1 MKRLFLLLRPI
12 ALLLPLLG
20 LGAGMARAEDA
31 AASGAL
37 DRGQLLSLLSRQ
49 VAAHYNLEGDLEL
62 DLIRPWSP
70 PERTAAK
77 WDVSILD
84 YPSVPAP
91 SMLLR
96 CRLVADGDTASDV
109 TLVLRAALWRDA
121 WVAREP
127 LIVGA
132 TFDPSVLDTRRVD
145 LFRERDSLPA
155 TSGDRSLAFA
165 RAVPAGRLLTWHDV
179 SRRPLVRKGGL
190 VEVRA
195 VDGLMTVTMKALALE
210 SGAQGETITVRN
222 PESRRDFPATIID
235 ENHVQINF

>member
-1 MKRLFLLLRPI
+1 MKRLFSLLRPI
-12 ALLLPLLG
+12 ALLLPLLSV
-20 LGAGMARAEDA
+20 GAGIARADEA
-31 AASGAL
+31 AGAVGL
-37 DRGQLLSLLSRQ
+37 DRAQLLSLLSRQ

-62 DLIRPWSP
+62 DLVRPWSP
-70 PERTAAK
+70 PDRAAAK
-77 WDVSILD
+77 WDLSILD
-84 YPSVPAP
+84 YPAVPAA

-96 CRLVADGDTASDV
+96 CRLLADGNATSDV

-127 LIVGA
+127 LTVGA
-132 TFDPSVLDTRRVD
+132 TFDPAVLDTRRVD

-195 VDGLMTVTMKALALE
+195 VDGPMVVTMKAQALE

-222 PESRRDFPATIID
+222 PESRRDFPAVIID

>member
-1 MKRLFLLLRPI
+1 MLV
-12 ALLLPLLG
+12 PLLG
-20 LGAGMARAEDA
+20 FGAGLARADDA
-31 AASGAL
+31 AASSAL
-37 DRGQLLSLLSRQ
+37 DRAQLLSLLSRQ

-62 DLIRPWSP
+62 DLARPWTP
-70 PERTAAK
+70 PDRTAAK
-77 WDVSILD
+77 WDLSILD
-84 YPSVPAP
+84 YPASPAG

-96 CRLVADGDTASDV
+96 CRLLADGNAMSDV

-127 LIVGA
+127 LTIGA

-195 VDGLMTVTMKALALE
+195 VDGPMVVTMKALALE

-222 PESRRDFPATIID
+222 PESRRDFPAVIID